1 MAVKEVR
8 PGEVNSDNIVG
19 KKSTREI
26 GNVGLDELVKKV
38 ESKLAEKVEKV
49 TTEKGA
55 ATEAKEPQLKQAYF
69 NKVGIEKNL
78 DTNATRALRGSMPG
92 NTQDAR
98 NLKLVVLPKLEKKA
112 DPVEIGSFG
121 SKANIQAPFAFELG
135 DLLARTLQ
143 EATQKPNKY
152 QKRMEKLTARMEARK
167 QKFQGKVLGRQPDEQ
182 RDANEELEEEY
193 RKQRRQASVV
203 KMFEH
208 MNKALGQKMDM
219 TGAPPP
225 PAKPAAADD
234 DDDDDE

>member
-1 MAVKEVR
+1 MGVKEVR
-8 PGEVNSDNIVG
+8 PGEVNQENIVG
-19 KKSTREI
+19 KKSTRDI
-26 GNVGLDELVKKV
+26 GSVGLDELVKKV

-49 TTEKGA
+49 TAEKGSA
-55 ATEAKEPQLKQAYF
+55 VESKEPQLKQAYF

-78 DTNATRALRGSMPG
+78 DTNATRALRGNLG
-92 NTQDAR
+92 GGGVQDAR

-121 SKANIQAPFAFELG
+121 SKANIQAPFSFELG
-135 DLLARTLQ
+135 DLLARTLGEVQ
-143 EATQKPNKY
+143 AKPNRY
-152 QKRMEKLTARMEARK
+152 TKRMDKLKEKADARK
-167 QKFQGKVLGRQPDEQ
+167 AKFGDRKIQENPD

-193 RKQRRQASVV
+193 RKQKRQQSVV

-225 PAKPAAADD
+225 PAVKKID